1 MEKFGNLKDTF
12 NKIIF
17 ESVIQKDKKGKK
29 VFSKFLTTLK
39 ENKNL
44 SDQFLIYKNLQSKKF
59 ETIDDAKEYVKEN
72 ITLLKGLN
80 ENVLNKGNV
89 FFKKL
94 LGSKKIVTENDSFY
108 SSIEYLVKT
117 KKSPSNIEKM
127 NECISNISNTM
138 LIKEEKE
145 ETTYQKID
153 LPLNVVSDLALKK
166 FNNRYSNLNESEK
179 EILKTL
185 LNGNEDEKMD
195 VYKNL
200 KKECVDSVNTKLN
213 ETTDIS
219 LKEKLLQVKDKILS
233 MEFNTENLK
242 EDIVKLYDLNKSLK

>member
-1 MEKFGNLKDTF
+1 
-12 NKIIF
+12 
-17 ESVIQKDKKGKK
+17 
-29 VFSKFLTTLK
+29 
-39 ENKNL
+39 
-44 SDQFLIYKNLQSKKF
+44 
-59 ETIDDAKEYVKEN
+59 
-72 ITLLKGLN
+72 LLKGLN

-89 FFKKL
+89 FFKKI
-94 LGSKKIVTENDSFY
+94 LGGKKIVTENDSFY

-117 KKSPSNIEKM
+117 KKSPSNIENM

-179 EILKTL
+179 DILKIL
-185 LNGNEDEKMD
+185 LNGNEGEKMN

-200 KKECVDSVNTKLN
+200 KVNTKLN
-213 ETTDIS
+213 ETTDVN

-233 MEFNTENLK
+233 MEFNTDNLK
-242 EDIVKLYDLNKSLK
+242 EDIVKLYDLNQSLK